1 MDPDSG
7 HEHFF
12 KIYGIFLTK
21 QNFQTIFLSFFSLI
35 FTLKLGEPFRYQEI
49 FIISLFLTVQI
60 WILKVKSFLQF

>member
-1 MDPDSG
+1 MIDLWNLFNKAEVSNY
-7 HEHFF
+7 FSF
-12 KIYGIFLTK
+12 
-21 QNFQTIFLSFFSLI
+21 FFSLI